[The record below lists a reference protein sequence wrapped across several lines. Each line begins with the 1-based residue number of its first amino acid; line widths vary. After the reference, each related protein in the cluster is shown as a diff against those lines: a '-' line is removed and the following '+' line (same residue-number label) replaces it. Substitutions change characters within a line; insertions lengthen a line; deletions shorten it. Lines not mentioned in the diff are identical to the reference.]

1 MHKLALTFAGGF
13 CGAITRYLLSAPL
26 LALMDW
32 AYGARLAFPFDI
44 LFINLSGAF
53 LLGALY
59 GLFEHGAP
67 LPSDVRLT
75 LGTGFLGA
83 YTTFSSLVVGSDQL
97 VAHGYAL
104 LGAVYVLG
112 SMAGGMA
119 LAFAGFWLAGFAW
132 RATLRARRAAA
143 TAALRAEAWAQ
154 GERRSGE
161 SVELTAGTLADGE
174 HSA

>member
-26 LALMDW
+26 LGLMSW
-32 AYGARLAFPFDI
+32 AYGARLAFPYDT

-67 LPSDVRLT
+67 LPSNVRLT

-83 YTTFSSLVVGSDQL
+83 YTTFSSLAVGSDLL
-97 VAHGYAL
+97 VAHGHAL
-104 LGAVYVLG
+104 LGAIYVLG
-112 SMAGGMA
+112 SMAGGMT
-119 LAFAGFWLAGFAW
+119 LAFTGFRLAGFAW
-132 RATLRARRAAA
+132 RASLRARRFAA
-143 TAALRAEAWAQ
+143 TARARAWPQ
-154 GERRSGE
+154 EEQRSGE
-161 SVELTAGTLADGE
+161 LVELTAATLADGE
-174 HSA
+174 YGA